1 MTGPALGASSTDSV
15 IQVLIWGGVLLLA
28 VIVLF
33 GAVWYYRRRWLTRS
47 ELTGGTPWT
56 LDDLRRMREA
66 GDITE
71 EEYRALRAAL
81 VAAYRG
87 GQTEDDVVWTPA
99 DGLGEVQGPA
109 DKNAPDFDLRNG
121 PEG

>member
-1 MTGPALGASSTDSV
+1 MQ
-15 IQVLIWGGVLLLA
+15 ILIWGGLLLAA

-33 GAVWYYRRRWLTRS
+33 GGVWYYRRRWLTRS
-47 ELTGGTPWT
+47 EPTGGTAWT

-66 GDITE
+66 GHITE

-81 VAAYRG
+81 VAAFRG

-99 DGLGEVQGPA
+99 DGLDEVQGQA
-109 DKNAPDFDLRNG
+109 DKNAPDFELRKG
-121 PEG
+121 HEG